1 MRYENSL
8 TTSVENHI
16 QNTLALNIIR
26 ANSRQQ
32 TGSTAREIREYLS
45 NPATVSSPDFV
56 IRRYIQSH
64 HPALLEDYQGLAD
77 LTTGTNAPWDESV
90 IRSLAGKL
98 AKLSTEQGAKIEAKE
113 WRNYLTGK
121 GITKRPKAFMVAFTL
136 QMGVED
142 TLDLLLALDK
152 DPYSVRY
159 PLDLICLFC
168 QEVPG
173 TYTWAEAAA
182 MLEEFLARRPAVSDD
197 VQGPSAGMT
206 EQISTDLKQIF
217 DKNLQGSNARAAL
230 LDYMVAHAAEFVSCK
245 KGGKEY
251 FLPGYSLRRMDM
263 YQRLCEYL
271 AVLYP
276 SYQVPATEKNCEG
289 ENRDWDTNLWNA
301 RREFVTDDNGVVSLT
316 ALARAMFSDGLWADV
331 MWNKGQGEEAFE
343 RQMREFCANYG
354 QHMAALERLRKG
366 GRNVEFFERRDA
378 LLMTYFLISGWG
390 NLCASDEDAD
400 RKTADLLRDM
410 AFSDTD
416 FDIAVEEVLDKA
428 ERILSPAYAGTAA
441 SRFQTLCECFN
452 MILAQLGYQN
462 LYLPAQFDRF
472 VLLSLLA
479 EDPAELSVAVMSQ
492 GDWDFYYGDAD
503 DQAL

>member
-16 QNTLALNIIR
+16 ESKLAMNIIR
-26 ANSRQQ
+26 ANSRQAI
-32 TGSTAREIREYLS
+32 GSTARDIRAYLS
-45 NPATVSSPDFV
+45 DPATVSSPDFV

-64 HPALLEDYQGLAD
+64 HPGLLKEYRDLPD
-77 LTTGTNAPWDESV
+77 LTTSSNAPWDDSV
-90 IRSLAGKL
+90 IRSLSGKL
-98 AKLSTEQGAKIEAKE
+98 AKLSSEQGAKIEAKE

-121 GITKRPKAFMVAFTL
+121 GVKKRPKAFMIAFTL

-142 TLDLLLALDK
+142 TLDLLLALEM

-173 TYTWAEAAA
+173 TYTWAEAEA
-182 MLEEFLARRPAVSDD
+182 MLDEFLARRPAVSGD
-197 VQGPSAGMT
+197 VMAPSAGMT

-217 DKNLQGSNARAAL
+217 EKNLQGSNAREAL
-230 LDYMVAHAAEFVSCK
+230 LDYMVANASEFVSCK

-251 FLPGYSLRRMDM
+251 FLPGYSLRRMEM

-276 SYQVPATEKNCEG
+276 SYHVRATQKDGEG
-289 ENRDWDTNLWNA
+289 ENRDWDDNLWNA
-301 RREFVTDDNGVVSLT
+301 RKETVTDENGTISLT
-316 ALARAMFSDGLWADV
+316 DLTRAMFSDGLWSDI
-331 MWNKGQGEEAFE
+331 MWKKGDGEEAFE
-343 RQMREFCANYG
+343 RQMREFCNNHV
-354 QHMAALERLRKG
+354 QHMMAVERLRRG
-366 GRNVEFFERRDA
+366 GKNVAFFDRRDA
-378 LLMTYFLISGWG
+378 LLMTYFLISGWVR
-390 NLCASDEDAD
+390 LCSSEEEVHQE
-400 RKTADLLRDM
+400 TADLLRDM
-410 AFSDTD
+410 AFTDTE

-428 ERILSPAYAGTAA
+428 ERILSPTYTGSAA

-492 GDWDFYYGDAD
+492 GDWEFYYGDTAD
-503 DQAL
+503 QTA